1 MVLFNHLYISTVIII
16 CGAMMFVDFVDI
28 PYPQIT
34 VYQSYDCDVIN
45 QLPATL
51 SPNQHYFP
59 SSSIIHEQLPPQI
72 KIIQRIF
79 IIDRFKMKQCLH
91 SQLLVKK
98 KRTFLFKYL
107 YILNMYIT
115 YIT

>member
-1 MVLFNHLYISTVIII
+1 
-16 CGAMMFVDFVDI
+16 MFVDFVDI

-59 SSSIIHEQLPPQI
+59 SSSIIHEHLPPQI
-72 KIIQRIF
+72 KF
-79 IIDRFKMKQCLH
+79 IRLDFYNRSI
-91 SQLLVKK
+91 
-98 KRTFLFKYL
+98 
-107 YILNMYIT
+107 
-115 YIT
+115 